1 MFVTPPYGR
10 RFHCKSG
17 PRWASRSAPARATP
31 VLGRGDRHWGRQF
44 AYPNESLPTPM
55 REPGAGRPAS
65 SSAGAPPPPC
75 YAHKGPELDN
85 THRTHRLDS
94 ALVCAGV
101 LRNSGRCVRGRG
113 WVFRNIC
120 LVGAVLSGL
129 GLLSWE
135 TCKRSGV
142 FKGKSRTW
150 GGCGGCFASEVEFSK
165 GNRHFQSVITLAKCG
180 IAVKASPI

>member
-1 MFVTPPYGR
+1 MGQGT
-10 RFHCKSG
+10 
-17 PRWASRSAPARATP
+17 A
-31 VLGRGDRHWGRQF
+31 HWGRRI

-55 REPGAGRPAS
+55 RRPGAGRPAS

-101 LRNSGRCVRGRG
+101 LCNSGRCVRGRG
-113 WVFRNIC
+113 WVFRTIC

-142 FKGKSRTW
+142 FKGKPSLPKRYNTCKVWHRCESESDLTTRPRTRMRLTALGRGDRHW
-150 GGCGGCFASEVEFSK
+150 GRK
-165 GNRHFQSVITLAKCG
+165 P
-180 IAVKASPI
+180 PIGVGKLPTPMGRCLPR